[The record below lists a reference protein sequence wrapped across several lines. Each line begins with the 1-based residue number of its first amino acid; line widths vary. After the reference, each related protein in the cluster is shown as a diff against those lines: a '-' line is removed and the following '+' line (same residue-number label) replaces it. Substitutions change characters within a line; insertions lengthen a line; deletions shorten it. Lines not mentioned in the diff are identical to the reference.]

1 MVDVS
6 QRRRD
11 PDGRF
16 ADEYTTPTIAP
27 KNGGGLAQQ
36 LHALQEKAQQGEYDR
51 EIEETISQTCPD
63 VDWDKIKN
71 NQEALHACRSMLA
84 SHIGMLSM
92 DDNKS
97 TFSAP
102 APALTEPVSWS
113 DFNSKTQVYDNF
125 SMSAEDWEKMDGV
138 ESAKQLYGNS
148 VAVTYTD
155 EAAHD
160 RKVNHTLQGF
170 TLTQHGND
178 GGVEFGH
185 ASEVRE
191 QLETYGHARVFQP
204 LDDTMT
210 LVGSFTL
217 DREDQDAVPVFHE
230 EKIVKHALR

>member
-11 PDGRF
+11 PDGKF
-16 ADEYTTPTIAP
+16 ADEYNTPTITP

-36 LHALQEKAQQGEYDR
+36 LHTLQEKAQQGEYDS
-51 EIEETISQTCPD
+51 EIEETLAQTCPD
-63 VDWDKIKN
+63 VDWDKIKDN
-71 NQEALHACRSMLA
+71 PEALHACRSMLA

-185 ASEVRE
+185 AHDVRD
-191 QLETYGHARVFQP
+191 QLETYGRARVFQP
-204 LDDTMT
+204 LDDNMT
-210 LVGSFTL
+210 LVGEFTL
-217 DREDQDAVPVFHE
+217 DREDPNALPVFHE